1 MQIWKFSLD
10 ITITFSVWAGSFVL
24 VGSTQLTG
32 LIWTE
37 FFDGGGGGGAGF
49 LNKTIKPYQ

>member
-1 MQIWKFSLD
+1 M
-10 ITITFSVWAGSFVL
+10 

-37 FFDGGGGGGAGF
+37 FFGGGGGGGAGF
-49 LNKTIKPYQ
+49 LNKTVKPYQLVYKCY